1 MRIQTEFRHFNYIAG
16 IVLLLM
22 FVQLVPTVSFAQK
35 LPVSENI
42 TQEQMVSFPPTAN
55 FEQVVKILSIM
66 ATKFE
71 NKVIIDPTGQ
81 KGPINIEIPPCHWLK
96 ALEILLSASNLEYA
110 DKGSYLEIIKPA
122 DSKSESTPTPT
133 SSSESSGKIVI
144 TKNSREVEISAI
156 FFQGDKRT
164 LAEAGIDWSVM
175 ADKSNI
181 DIKSLAGTAVSQ
193 EFFSLSSRYRDRKG
207 LLNIEGLFRTFEAMN
222 IGEIIARPTIMVLD
236 GTKGLIQVGSSFSI
250 KQKDFAGN
258 TTDKFFD
265 VGTILEV
272 IPQVVI
278 DQGVTFI
285 HLNIRA
291 ERSSATPSA
300 VSTTI
305 DKQVAYTDVLLVN
318 GEQTA
323 IAGLYAE
330 EKSTVRKGIPG
341 LKDLPWW
348 ALGLRYLTGYNS
360 TDQTKKE
367 LVIVLK
373 AELVPTLED
382 RVRAKKENLEET
394 IERQRE
400 KYPTDNI
407 PR

>member
-1 MRIQTEFRHFNYIAG
+1 MKIQPKSRHFSHFSS
-16 IVLLLM
+16 IVLFLM
-22 FVQLVPTVSFAQK
+22 FIHLVATISFAQK
-35 LPVSENI
+35 LPVALTNNP
-42 TQEQMVSFPPTAN
+42 EQMVSFPPTAS
-55 FEQVVKILSIM
+55 FEQVVQILSIM

-96 ALEILLSASNLEYA
+96 ALQILLNAYDLEYA

-122 DSKSESTPTPT
+122 DSESKPKAQQPSQTGP
-133 SSSESSGKIVI
+133 SGKVPI
-144 TKNSREVEISAI
+144 TKDSREIEISAI
-156 FFQGDKRT
+156 FFQGDQRF
-164 LAEAGIDWSVM
+164 LAESGIDWSVI

-181 DIKSLAGTAVSQ
+181 DIKTLAGTAVSQ
-193 EFFSLSSRYRDRKG
+193 EFFSLSSKYRDLKG
-207 LLNIEGLFRTFEAMN
+207 LLNIEGLLKTFEAMN

-236 GTKGLIQVGSSFSI
+236 GTEGLIQVGGSFSI
-250 KQKDFAGN
+250 KQNDFAGN
-258 TTDKFFD
+258 TIDKFFD
-265 VGTILEV
+265 YGTILEV
-272 IPQVVI
+272 TPQVII

-285 HLNIRA
+285 HLKIRA
-291 ERSSATPSA
+291 ERSSATPGA
-300 VSTTI
+300 VSTTM
-305 DKQVAYTDVLLVN
+305 DKQVASTDVLLVN

-341 LKDLPWW
+341 VKDLPWW
-348 ALGLRYLTGYNS
+348 VLGLRYLTGYNS
-360 TDQTKKE
+360 VDRTKKE

-400 KYPTDNI
+400 KYPTENI
-407 PR
+407 PH